1 MRDIEGN
8 IVPIRNGERADH
20 INSDIAWAA
29 LHYVDWTGDRTLLEG
44 DGRALVVETAR
55 YLAARVRNGNGTES
69 HLYGVIG
76 PDEYHEV
83 VDDNAY
89 TNGMARWH
97 LRRAADLARAD
108 GDARDADHWAG
119 VADKLVDGFDART
132 RRHEQFAGFW
142 ELEPVLIGEVVEPPV
157 AADLLLGRDRV
168 RRAQVIKQPDVL
180 MLHHLLPESCPP
192 GSLAADL
199 DFYLPRTAHGSSLSP
214 AVCAALLA
222 RGGRPDEA
230 MALFDMAARLDLDD
244 ITGTTAGGLHLA
256 TMGGLWQ
263 AVVFG
268 FAGIRPGP
276 SGLRIDPSLPA
287 RWERLGVRIRYG
299 GAQVSITV
307 DHDTVAVESD
317 RPVPVV
323 IAGRQLQAPVRQR
336 HNRGRGV

>member
-1 MRDIEGN
+1 
-8 IVPIRNGERADH
+8 
-20 INSDIAWAA
+20 
-29 LHYVDWTGDRTLLEG
+29 VDWTGDRAVFDG
-44 DGRALVVETAR
+44 DGRALVLDTAR
-55 YLAARVRNGNGTES
+55 YWAARVRADNGNES

-97 LRRAADLARAD
+97 LRRGADLARAV
-108 GDARDADHWAG
+108 GDSKEADHWEA
-119 VADKLVDGFDART
+119 VADTLVDGFDRRT
-132 RRHEQFAGFW
+132 KRHEQFAGFW
-142 ELEPVLIGEVVEPPV
+142 ALEPLLIGEVAEPPV

-168 RRAQVIKQPDVL
+168 RKAQVIKQPDVL
-180 MLHHLLPESCPP
+180 MLHHLIPETCPQ

-214 AVCAALLA
+214 AICAALLA
-222 RGGRPDEA
+222 RSGRPDDA
-230 MALFDMAARLDLDD
+230 MALFDVAARLDLDD

-276 SGLRIDPSLPA
+276 SGLCIDPCLPA
-287 RWERLGVRIRYG
+287 RWERLTVRLRFRGVPLL
-299 GAQVSITV
+299 ITV
-307 DHDTVAVESD
+307 EHDAVAVESS

-323 IAGRQLQAPVRQR
+323 IAGTNHESPVRVPYHPEER
-336 HNRGRGV
+336 SPR